1 MSKRR
6 RRDLDSCSSSGSSDF
21 ICDSSL
27 WKFVEDNYEFLM
39 NDDLMEHCERDF
51 PDENAS
57 SLADSSFEFCIILL
71 EDLSDLLN
79 SLRHRMQPECPGSFQ
94 KYLETTLTNEIQ
106 HYERRKHSVINSLLS
121 TLRDKFQSFPSSS
134 SRLVNVSVSSDQ
146 THHEDDKKSSYL
158 LRILGELQHKWDET
172 ITKIRPVDPLTNQTK
187 FVEDIESDLQKI
199 DTSLDT
205 LASNLPN
212 TTAWMTY
219 LMSLSNVQKFSTAKY
234 YQICL
239 KQIEQYSKTLSTIK
253 ELVDHIERINT
264 LSDIQFQNN
273 LHMLSKSVCG
283 LEAKCHT
290 LWLRLLELSIYID
303 QNIKTNENS
312 IINTE
317 VGKLSSYPDL
327 YSTNFS
333 HALFY
338 ENDMSKYSCRE
349 VEDQHRTGH
358 ESDFKSERSPPLIT
372 HHGYSCN
379 KNITSTGVFIVKEEL
394 KRRKHNSRSLPNDFN
409 QIIKQLDNA
418 LVSGELQRN
427 SEIISTSH
435 KVRRISS
442 QGDLFIKGEDECR
455 ICTHK
460 GKNTLTMSEQ
470 RGKIK
475 DTTSLMNEIIL
486 PNNAEYDLVNAKTQ
500 CSDNLCLNSE
510 NATDFTL
517 CHDQEDTCRKEPD
530 KDRSDFMSSKSHE
543 TETYNK
549 NFTSHIVE
557 PMITGMNGKSESI
570 DLSFIYNS
578 NHLNDSPLNTR
589 VCIMDNYNYAGKNTD
604 SLPRYVIPRN
614 NNLHHFYYLK
624 RIGNKQLKRH
634 LVDSKKER
642 AYVKSHSITF
652 IRNHRKKVSKI
663 ICNISRNCISSTSLI
678 LHSQIT
684 NKPFSRKK
692 PFVSHH
698 DSPEPQIFHFH
709 SSANSDSKVNNN
721 QNYYCEST
729 PDNTSELEQRRWRT
743 QVRTYLNA
751 AAKAEELIRNKYS
764 PTRFDS
770 WLAGLEASNHRLDD
784 RDNIN
789 IGDSSNKDFS
799 VIKNQNNNA
808 YDSLSLFTYDLDGVD
823 EKVICKDD
831 DTSSL
836 EDSHEPLLNFW
847 DDYQASLYSNSTDTQ
862 AYEPPSVFAEEF
874 PWDDVGSPC
883 FTDFERELNSPSCS
897 RTELIKS
904 LRSDS
909 GSNSEENDY
918 CSTNHGQDT
927 SDILSASTSALF
939 TRKSSLD
946 GSFKMCNNISVNYAR
961 GTESWSVD
969 HKNDLLSP
977 ESSVRGLRTC
987 PDGGSQHLPSMD
999 TMEVVSN
1006 YEMQE
1011 MKSRSRLISGFS
1023 EHFSPSNYVYYTR
1036 RGKFHNLN
1044 ERKYQTVPRI
1054 TSRKRK
1060 AQIDSFHPLEKQS
1073 TIRREFLS
1081 FDVNL
1086 NSLNDR
1092 YFSDIHKGILEH
1104 SEIRLLNA
1112 ETYLQNLVNS
1122 IKRNCSIRR
1131 PNRSKQAN
1139 SGNWRHRTT
1148 HLLRTAEAHV
1158 KLLTNL
1164 LDDLKVYSSNVFAVS
1179 DDRLSPSFIQDLT
1192 PCRSDNDAKSDDT
1205 IDDCNHLPYR
1215 SIISEALKLKLQ
1227 WTNFLSSVRH
1237 LYYQSSQYEV
1247 WNKQLYILQ
1256 LRMHDLS
1263 RLTRQIG
1270 LSMYTSKEMDN
1281 GSHSEI
1287 NTHPVCYPAIYDE
1300 SQANILT
1307 CGFKRCFVELDSLN
1321 FALEEI
1327 QNELNKENCQM
1338 PLNNSTA
1345 TISNTFSLDGRLI
1358 QEIDRLSSQL
1368 AINRSILQRL
1378 IRLFESSHLNNPT
1391 HMNSEEYSTD
1401 SIESQLETP
1410 LVNTHQ
1416 REVENQVNKVD
1427 VNEHSYVCESVE
1439 NPVQSSDASTLSKE
1453 EKPSILSSIC
1463 NLLHR
1468 ILPFNSQN
1476 YFILLIGGIIFLAY
1490 LCYYILTKLVVCNN
1504 NSRRPPSPT
1513 STLRCF
1519 FSATSN
1525 NDNNN
1530 NVHVSTGFNKC
1541 PLEKDRLS
1549 SIIDYTNGVQPY

>member
-6 RRDLDSCSSSGSSDF
+6 RYDLDSSSSSGSSDC
-21 ICDSSL
+21 IYDSSL

-39 NDDLMEHCERDF
+39 NNDLMEHCEPDF
-51 PDENAS
+51 PNENTT

-79 SLRHRMQPECPGSFQ
+79 SLRHRIQLKSPGSFQ

-134 SRLVNVSVSSDQ
+134 RLVNVSVSSDQ
-146 THHEDDKKSSYL
+146 TPREDDKKSSCL
-158 LRILGELQHKWDET
+158 LRILGELQQKWNET
-172 ITKIRPVDPLTNQTK
+172 INKITPVDPLINQTK

-199 DTSLDT
+199 DTWLDT

-212 TTAWMTY
+212 TTAWMTC
-219 LMSLSNVQKFSTAKY
+219 LMSLSSVQKFSTAKY
-234 YQICL
+234 YQTCL

-253 ELVDHIERINT
+253 ELVDRIERLNT

-303 QNIKTNENS
+303 QNNEINANS
-312 IINTE
+312 IIKTE
-317 VGKLSSYPDL
+317 VSKLSSNPDS

-333 HALFY
+333 HALFH
-338 ENDMSKYSCRE
+338 ENDWDSYMSKFNCKEDENQHQTGYESGFESEKRPHLKSHHSYSCIE
-349 VEDQHRTGH
+349 
-358 ESDFKSERSPPLIT
+358 K
-372 HHGYSCN
+372 
-379 KNITSTGVFIVKEEL
+379 ITSTGIFIVKEGL
-394 KRRKHNSRSLPNDFN
+394 TQRKYNSRSLPNDFN
-409 QIIKQLDNA
+409 QITKQLDNG
-418 LVSGELQRN
+418 LMSVELQRN

-435 KVRRISS
+435 SVRRISS
-442 QGDLFIKGEDECR
+442 QSDLFIKGEDECR

-460 GKNTLTMSEQ
+460 RKNSLSVSKRREIT
-470 RGKIK
+470 K
-475 DTTSLMNEIIL
+475 DATSLINETIL
-486 PNNAEYDLVNAKTQ
+486 LNNAENNLVNAKTQ
-500 CSDNLCLNSE
+500 YNDNFISNSE

-517 CHDQEDTCRKEPD
+517 CHEQKDMWRKKPD
-530 KDRSDFMSSKSHE
+530 KDSSRNHE
-543 TETYNK
+543 TEIHNK
-549 NFTSHIVE
+549 NFTPHIVKS
-557 PMITGMNGKSESI
+557 MITGMNEKSKSI
-570 DLSFIYNS
+570 DLSFIYSS

-589 VCIMDNYNYAGKNTD
+589 VCVMNNYNYARKNTKN
-604 SLPRYVIPRN
+604 LLRN
-614 NNLHHFYYLK
+614 NNLHHFYHSK

-634 LVDSKKER
+634 LVDFKKKREN
-642 AYVKSHSITF
+642 VKSHSIKL

-663 ICNISRNCISSTSLI
+663 ICSISRNCVSSTSLI
-678 LHSQIT
+678 LHSLIT
-684 NKPFSRKK
+684 NKFLSRSK
-692 PFVSHH
+692 PFASHH
-698 DSPEPQIFHFH
+698 DSTETQIFHLH
-709 SSANSDSKVNNN
+709 SSAKSDSKVTNN

-764 PTRFDS
+764 PTRFHS
-770 WLAGLEASNHRLDD
+770 WLAGLEAPNHRLGDH
-784 RDNIN
+784 DNIN
-789 IGDSSNKDFS
+789 KVDSSNKDFP
-799 VIKNQNNNA
+799 VIKTKNNIA
-808 YDSLSLFTYDLDGVD
+808 YDSLSLFTYDLDEVD
-823 EKVICKDD
+823 EKVISKDD
-831 DTSSL
+831 DMSSL

-862 AYEPPSVFAEEF
+862 AYELPSMFAEEF

-883 FTDFERELNSPSCS
+883 FTDCERELNSTSYS
-897 RTELIKS
+897 RAELTKF
-904 LRSDS
+904 LKSDS

-939 TRKSSLD
+939 NRKSSLD
-946 GSFKMCNNISVNYAR
+946 GSFKICDNISMNSTR
-961 GTESWSVD
+961 GTEGRSVD
-969 HKNDLLSP
+969 HENDLLSP

-999 TMEVVSN
+999 TMDVMTN

-1011 MKSRSRLISGFS
+1011 TKSRSHLFSGFN
-1023 EHFSPSNYVYYTR
+1023 ERFSPSNYAYYTKQ
-1036 RGKFHNLN
+1036 GKFHKLHDK
-1044 ERKYQTVPRI
+1044 KYQTVPRVI
-1054 TSRKRK
+1054 SRKRK
-1060 AQIDSFHPLEKQS
+1060 AHINSFHPLEKQS
-1073 TIRREFLS
+1073 MIKREFLS

-1086 NSLNDR
+1086 NGLNDR

-1104 SEIRLLNA
+1104 SGMKLLNA
-1112 ETYLQNLVNS
+1112 ENCLQNLVNS
-1122 IKRNCSIRR
+1122 IKRNCSMRR

-1148 HLLRTAEAHV
+1148 HLLRTAEAHI

-1192 PCRSDNDAKSDDT
+1192 PCKSDNDAKSDDT
-1205 IDDCNHLPYR
+1205 IDDCNHSPYS
-1215 SIISEALKLKLQ
+1215 SIISEAFKLKLQ
-1227 WTNFLSSVRH
+1227 WTNFLSTIRH
-1237 LYYQSSQYEV
+1237 LYYQSNQYEV
-1247 WNKQLYILQ
+1247 WNKQVYILQ

-1270 LSMYTSKEMDN
+1270 LSMYTSKEMNN
-1281 GSHSEI
+1281 GSRCEI
-1287 NTHPVCYPAIYDE
+1287 NTHPVCYPGIYDE
-1300 SQANILT
+1300 SQSNVLT

-1321 FALEEI
+1321 FALEEM

-1338 PLNNSTA
+1338 PLKNSAA
-1345 TISNTFSLDGRLI
+1345 TISNTFTLDGRLI

-1378 IRLFESSHLNNPT
+1378 IRLFESNHSNNPT
-1391 HMNSEEYSTD
+1391 HINSEEYSTD

-1410 LVNTHQ
+1410 LVSTDQ
-1416 REVENQVNKVD
+1416 SEVENQVNEVD
-1427 VNEHSYVCESVE
+1427 ANENFCVCESVE

-1453 EKPSILSSIC
+1453 ETPSILSSIC

-1468 ILPFNSQN
+1468 ILPSTSQN
-1476 YFILLIGGIIFLAY
+1476 YFILLISGFVFLAY
-1490 LCYYILTKLVVCNN
+1490 LCYYILTKLVACNT
-1504 NSRRPPSPT
+1504 NSRRSPSPT
-1513 STLRCF
+1513 STLQCF
-1519 FSATSN
+1519 FSETN
-1525 NDNNN
+1525 NDVNN

-1549 SIIDYTNGVQPY
+1549 SIIDYTNGAQPY